1 MADKFWTDATL
12 EPKRGYRFIV
22 TIGNMP
28 SGATYYVKSVNKP
41 GLEITAKEHMYLG
54 HRFHY
59 PGLVKWT
66 PNPIDIKLIDPV
78 NPDASQN
85 LSAIIQ
91 ASGYKIPKNTAQ
103 VTTMSKGAAV
113 GALGTVVIKQIS
125 ESHGPQGS
133 NGGEAIETWTLNNP
147 FIVGVSFGELAYDK
161 EDLTEIALKI
171 QYDWCTLETK
181 SPATNVRV
189 VSDLVRNLGQE
200 DSSLTTRFK

>member
-1 MADKFWTDATL
+1 MADLFWTDAKL

-22 TIGNMP
+22 TLGNMP
-28 SGATYYVKSVNKP
+28 GGATYYIKSVQKP

-66 PNPIDIKLIDPV
+66 PNPIEIKLVDPV

-91 ASGYKIPKNTAQ
+91 ASGYVIPKDAKH

-113 GALGTVVIKQIS
+113 GALGTVAKTA
-125 ESHGPQGS
+125 EFLRFCLCPLQGRQ
-133 NGGEAIETWTLNNP
+133 
-147 FIVGVSFGELAYDK
+147 VSTPWRCWNRCRG
-161 EDLTEIALKI
+161 TG
-171 QYDWCTLETK
+171 
-181 SPATNVRV
+181 SP
-189 VSDLVRNLGQE
+189 L
-200 DSSLTTRFK
+200 